1 MSMTDPVA
9 DFLTHIRNATMRRH
23 ASVDSPCSKLK
34 VEIARVLKEEGFIA
48 EYTAYTNEGGKSR
61 LSVDLKYDE
70 HGDSVIRGLKRISRP
85 GLRTHAG
92 YSEIKPVYNGQGI
105 AVITTSQG
113 VMTDQACRK
122 HQVGGEVLCHI
133 W

>member
-23 ASVDSPCSKLK
+23 ATVESPGSKLK
-34 VEIARVLKEEGFIA
+34 VEIARVLKEEGFISN
-48 EYTAYTNEGGKSR
+48 YTAYDDETGKAR
-61 LSVDLKYDE
+61 LAVDLKYDE
-70 HGDSVIRGLKRISRP
+70 QGDSVIRGIKRISRP
-85 GLRTHAG
+85 GLRRHAS

-105 AVITTSQG
+105 AVVTTSQG

-122 HQVGGEVLCHI
+122 HQVGGEILCHI